1 MVCHEEGVSFH
12 IGTMGY
18 VMKQVEAPNPTERG
32 ISSYEKQL
40 CCRTPCHSMSWILWS
55 YVSSESNKFFLT
67 EAGKN
72 KYINGDTELEIME
85 DEVAVNQLL
94 MYVYLIFFFFYTLVI
109 SYHQL
114 LLETG
119 YISRWNSA
127 LV

>member
-18 VMKQVEAPNPTERG
+18 VMKQVAAPNPTERG

-67 EAGKN
+67 EAGKK
-72 KYINGDTELEIME
+72 KYINGDTELEITGRWGSSQPTV
-85 DEVAVNQLL
+85 DVCLL
-94 MYVYLIFFFFYTLVI
+94 YFYFFFILLSSLII
-109 SYHQL
+109 SYCWKQATFLDETL
-114 LLETG
+114 L
-119 YISRWNSA
+119 
-127 LV
+127 